1 MHRKFYEIIKTFEEH
16 LNIILGNR
24 VIDIILY
31 GSTITGD
38 FITGKGDVDFIVF
51 VKGNITRIQE
61 TEIYELH
68 EKYRN
73 TKTLFNQLEGTFYT
87 LNTQGLIDGGIYLG
101 TSRKGWK
108 RIAEVIHGD
117 IDQGMILQDYESLKS
132 EIDLEDYL
140 ALDLSKIFCE
150 IEITT
155 SEFLRLMEELKE
167 VEFNIYAIQTTARNL
182 FTLRRNK
189 FASKS
194 DSIDFIMTDEKFI
207 KYRSLLLKIKSIRY
221 PYRVE
226 EISSISI
233 KETEIL
239 LREMLYCVNL
249 TIA

>member
-1 MHRKFYEIIKTFEEH
+1 VHRKFLEIIKTFEED
-16 LNIILGNR
+16 LNIILGYR

-31 GSTITGD
+31 GSAITGD

-87 LNTQGLIDGGIYLG
+87 LNNQCFIDGGIYVG

-108 RIAEVIHGD
+108 RISEIIHGD

-132 EIDLEDYL
+132 EIDLEDFF
-140 ALDLSKIFCE
+140 ALDLSKIFYE
-150 IEITT
+150 IAITT
-155 SEFLRLMEELKE
+155 SEFLRLMKELKD

-182 FTLRRNK
+182 FTLRRKK

-194 DSIDFIMTDEKFI
+194 DSIDFTINDEKFI
-207 KYRSLLLKIKSIRY
+207 KYRSLLLKIKPIRY
-221 PYRVE
+221 PYSVE
-226 EISSISI
+226 EINSISI
-233 KETEIL
+233 KETEL
-239 LREMLYCVNL
+239 LLHEMLYCVNL